1 VRVPQRG
8 LALCNGAAFTN
19 FGERKARQ
27 ELFSLSGPR
36 TAIGEMLIY
45 WYSAT
50 QHDNWTT
57 RLEEY
62 VSKVPG
68 PPDRILIQK
77 GI

>member
-1 VRVPQRG
+1 M
-8 LALCNGAAFTN
+8 
-19 FGERKARQ
+19 
-27 ELFSLSGPR
+27 SGPR

>member
-1 VRVPQRG
+1 MWAGGPQV
-8 LALCNGAAFTN
+8 
-19 FGERKARQ
+19 
-27 ELFSLSGPR
+27 
-36 TAIGEMLIY
+36 GEMLIY

-62 VSKVPG
+62 VSNVPG
-68 PPDRILIQK
+68 HPDRILIQK